1 MGSVYV
7 GQLRHRKSFP
17 PHHQSERKRSIRKVE
32 RESDPPTSDV
42 RELPRARPRVID
54 HSNFVGRPEGSSPS
68 ASPATNRSPTAA
80 RSEPETWSA
89 QPDHRAAGFARAQTG
104 PLAYRHVR
112 LLVNRCGT
120 DVLRVA
126 VFRRSAS
133 QLTAQPRAN
142 SDSLQTA
149 RMHGTGYVAAAGTTE
164 CSPAKCSQP
173 ARRALVH
180 RRSPEAVPNRRP
192 ARSWSN
198 RVGCSRAVIPAV
210 KPL

>member
-1 MGSVYV
+1 M
-7 GQLRHRKSFP
+7 
-17 PHHQSERKRSIRKVE
+17 E

-42 RELPRARPRVID
+42 RELPRGRPRVID
-54 HSNFVGRPEGSSPS
+54 HSNFVGRAEGSSPS

-104 PLAYRHVR
+104 PLAYRNVR

-133 QLTAQPRAN
+133 QLTAQPCAIGA
-142 SDSLQTA
+142 SLQTA
-149 RMHGTGYVAAAGTTE
+149 RMHGAGYVAAAGTTE
-164 CSPAKCSQP
+164 CSPATCRQSSGSASACP
-173 ARRALVH
+173 TVVARQE
-180 RRSPEAVPNRRP
+180 SVPNAAPRDHG
-192 ARSWSN
+192 ALRSAVS
-198 RVGCSRAVIPAV
+198 RVVIAAV